1 MNYREIVDRKKPYM
15 NVALA
20 GGYTQFWKLLWLMM
34 LLLVKL
40 RKLDLIRNCLLDK
53 AVDDAALK
61 LNEQPYD

>member
-20 GGYTQFWKLLWLMM
+20 GGYTQFWKLLWLM
-34 LLLVKL
+34 LLLLKL

-61 LNEQPYD
+61 LNEQTI

>member
-20 GGYTQFWKLLWLMM
+20 GGYTQFWKLLWR
-34 LLLVKL
+34 LLLLKL

-53 AVDDAALK
+53 ALDDAALK
-61 LNEQPYD
+61 LNEKTK

>member
-20 GGYTQFWKLLWLMM
+20 GGYTQFWTLLWLM
-34 LLLVKL
+34 LPLLVKL